1 MVKFQDNT
9 VRDGMQQHNVNKNF
23 RTELSIFELIG
34 QSNVDSVEIG
44 MCASEDDYMM
54 ICEEAKKLSKHQE
67 VVVLTRLVKQDNITI
82 SYIGKDVELKI
93 SEDRQKEVRQQLCK
107 IAGGKAVIEE

>member
-23 RTELSIFELIG
+23 RTKLSVFELIG

-44 MCASEDDYMM
+44 
-54 ICEEAKKLSKHQE
+54 
-67 VVVLTRLVKQDNITI
+67 I
-82 SYIGKDVELKI
+82 SYYIFIL
-93 SEDRQKEVRQQLCK
+93 
-107 IAGGKAVIEE
+107 